1 MIFDYHT
8 HTTFSHG
15 KGSIEDNVKAAAEAG
30 LSALAITDH
39 GPGHLTYGVKRS
51 DFSVMRDEIE
61 RLKPLYPQVDIY
73 LGVEANIVSVRNYLD
88 VTEEETAGF
97 DFILA
102 GYHYGIPH
110 GYCVSNW
117 LDAHGLLPGCGTSLL
132 VKNTDMTLKAL
143 YENDIKIL
151 NVDFE
156 DSVKDDQ
163 KGDFIYF
170 DPPYDS
176 ETSIFNS
183 YTENGFGK
191 GEQKRLAEVY
201 KKLADKGCYVMLS
214 NHNTTLVRELYKD
227 FNIHVIE
234 AKRNINANG
243 SKRGKVEE
251 VIITNYENER
261 GFEK

>member
-1 MIFDYHT
+1 MDNYFDKYRMIFDYHT

-15 KGSIEDNVKAAAEAG
+15 KGSIEDNVKAAVKAG

-51 DFSVMRDEIE
+51 DFSVMREEIE

-73 LGVEANIVSVRNYLD
+73 LGVEANIVSVGNYLD

-117 LDAHGLLPGCGTSLL
+117 LDAHGLLPGGGTSLL

-151 NVDFE
+151 THP
-156 DSVKDDQ
+156 
-163 KGDFIYF
+163 G
-170 DPPYDS
+170 
-176 ETSIFNS
+176 
-183 YTENGFGK
+183 
-191 GEQKRLAEVY
+191 
-201 KKLADKGCYVMLS
+201 DKGRFDIHDIAKACAD
-214 NHNTTLVRELYKD
+214 TDTLMEISTWHSHLT
-227 FNIHVIE
+227 
-234 AKRNINANG
+234 
-243 SKRGKVEE
+243 VEE
-251 VIITNYENER
+251 IKIAAKTDAKFVISSDAHSPDRVGSFHGGIER
-261 GFEK
+261 ALKAGLEIERIVNIKEV